1 MQKLPKAC
9 LYTLQPQQ
17 TIAQVIPSDQT
28 GNILVEAAT
37 GTGKTWFVFQH
48 LMQNHHVVLLCP
60 TVAQVKQCEDSY
72 AHAHNCHF
80 IHGEKNISSTQY
92 KTLAQQNLV
101 MTFDQYPKLRK
112 YLKPDTILVVDEAQK
127 LYSVGHYREKAI
139 QPIISDLVQQH
150 YVKSFLLTATFTDY
164 IFEQLNIHIS
174 QHFKFLTAT
183 PIQRHIEVINYTYP
197 DPLQWYQDVLTRLRR
212 NKQNGEE
219 KLIIVRLNDITFCKQ
234 IRLMFEQ
241 EGFDVML
248 VNRHEMQSIDCRE
261 MLKHEKLNKKYQVV
275 LCSSVLDEAIN
286 LNNPNDEVDSIHFVG
301 KYAHPEEITQFIGR
315 MRKANPPV
323 YIHLPLTASQGNAKT
338 CDKMCKRLKNKMLQ
352 ELGKTIHFLE
362 YMLKPMLSP
371 NHLEAMGDFVSSKIN
386 IAKSLNALTYEAFD
400 CNGFWT
406 TNDDSIT
413 LNYASFTARLYQ
425 IDTLN
430 TYTDIAYLSYRLKHY
445 IPDLKVSTKTCHL
458 KVSSQL
464 AAQLNQSKED
474 LQQSKVNA
482 IGQVKAD
489 IITEM
494 NDAASFPI
502 QKHLELYHSDQSTP
516 YDATMMEAE
525 HQVFKDM
532 IGLRKVLTNLE
543 DMGDAIKHERVSKV
557 LNINH
562 HYQYHPIVKPMMN
575 ELAKAFQQPDFL
587 SVRHTYV
594 EITKIMNDW
603 LAKVTKSQ
611 LITKL
616 LREYPLSYLESSQR
630 SVKFNEGGAIRF
642 LRKYSYIKVFNDKK
656 PIEQK
661 KIQFIGLAAYNY
673 QYYVLPESQGV
684 IRYTMVQGVKYNAV
698 TGQKLDKHSKNGGF
712 IDVELD

>member
-17 TIAQVIPSDQT
+17 TIAQFIPSDQI
-28 GNILVEAAT
+28 GNVLVEAAT
-37 GTGKTWFVFQH
+37 GTGKTWFVFQY

-72 AHAHNCHF
+72 NHARNCHF
-80 IHGEKNISSTQY
+80 IHGEKSISSTQY
-92 KTLAQQNLV
+92 KMLAQQNLV
-101 MTFDQYPKLRK
+101 MTFDQYYKFRK
-112 YLKPDTILVVDEAQK
+112 YLKHNTILVVDEAQK
-127 LYSVGHYREKAI
+127 LYSAGNYREKAI
-139 QPIISDLVQQH
+139 QPIISDLVEQR
-150 YVKSFLLTATFTDY
+150 YMKSFLLTATFTGY

-174 QHFKFLTAT
+174 QHLKFLTAM
-183 PIQRHIEVINYTYP
+183 PIHRHIQVINYTNP
-197 DPLQWYQDVLTRLRR
+197 DPLQWYQNVLTRLHR
-212 NKQNGEE
+212 NKRTGEE
-219 KLIIVRLNDITFCKQ
+219 KLIIVRLNNISFCKQ
-234 IRLMFEQ
+234 VRLMFEQ

-323 YIHLPLTASQGNAKT
+323 YIHLPSTTSKGNAKT
-338 CDKMCKRLKNKMLQ
+338 CNTMCKRFKDKMLR
-352 ELGKTIHFLE
+352 ELGKTTHFLN
-362 YMLKPMLSP
+362 YTLKPILSP
-371 NHLEAMGDFVSSKIN
+371 NHFEAMGDFVPNKIN
-386 IAKSLNALTYEAFD
+386 IVKSLNALTSEVFG
-400 CNGFWT
+400 CNSFWAP
-406 TNDDSIT
+406 NDDSIT

-445 IPDLKVSTKTCHL
+445 IPDLKVSTKTCNS

-464 AAQLNQSKED
+464 AAQLSQSKED

-489 IITEM
+489 IITEI
-494 NDAASFPI
+494 NDTASFPI
-502 QKHLELYHSDQSTP
+502 QRHLELYHSDQSNP

-557 LNINH
+557 SNINH
-562 HYQYHPIVKPMMN
+562 HYQHHPIVKPLMN
-575 ELAKAFQQPDFL
+575 ELAKAFKQPEFL
-587 SVRHTYV
+587 SVRHTYAA
-594 EITKIMNDW
+594 ITKIMNGW

-611 LITKL
+611 PISKL
-616 LREYPLSYLESSQR
+616 LREYPLSYLESSQH
-630 SVKFNEGGAIRF
+630 SVTFNEGGVIRF

-656 PIEQK
+656 SMEQK

-684 IRYTMVQGVKYNAV
+684 IRYTMVQGVKYNAC
-698 TGQKLDKHSKNGGF
+698 TGQKLDKHNKNGGF
-712 IDVELD
+712 IDFELD